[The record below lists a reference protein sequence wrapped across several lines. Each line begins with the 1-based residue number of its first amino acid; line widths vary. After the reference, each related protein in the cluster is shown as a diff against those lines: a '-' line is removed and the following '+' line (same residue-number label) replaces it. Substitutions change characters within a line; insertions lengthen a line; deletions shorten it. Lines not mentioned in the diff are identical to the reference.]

1 MTSSQAKSALKEAG
15 LKVGSITKK
24 YSDTYSEGN
33 VMAQQYDAG
42 QEIDEGS
49 RVSFTVSKGTKDR
62 SGSVDIQVDLSQA
75 PGEDEIIYMTVNVND
90 ANGPHNNISD
100 RKMDRKDG
108 VVTVNVEGT
117 GKGTITVILNGSAV
131 QREKVDFSA
140 GV

>member
-1 MTSSQAKSALKEAG
+1 
-15 LKVGSITKK
+15 
-24 YSDTYSEGN
+24 
-33 VMAQQYDAG
+33 
-42 QEIDEGS
+42 
-49 RVSFTVSKGTKDR
+49 
-62 SGSVDIQVDLSQA
+62 
-75 PGEDEIIYMTVNVND
+75 MTVNVND